1 MQDPN
6 NFSACKSNSEASLFR
21 YSIIVVKKSLLSH
34 DVCIL
39 HFNLLSTHSKA
50 HKLRMLMCHWCL
62 SFKGCYNIARV
73 ANAAVQRA
81 FKRRDIKWLYTKP
94 LSPALPPTYWNV
106 KKIFLILNFQ
116 RWDGISIRFRFFSRA
131 TWNNEI
137 NLNRERLKN
146 PSNDNGSLMGYLP
159 PIAAPK
165 THQEQVYTDFFC
177 QEWQHLPE
185 SSVFKLPF
193 IVKCNLYHIPVN
205 SLPKKCFC
213 LKFAHPPSGAKKS
226 LASCGFMLSPKSL
239 QDVLKMR

>member
-6 NFSACKSNSEASLFR
+6 NFSACKKK
-21 YSIIVVKKSLLSH
+21 VKKSLLSH

-50 HKLRMLMCHWCL
+50 HKLRILMCHWCL

-165 THQEQVYTDFFC
+165 THQEQVYTDFF
-177 QEWQHLPE
+177 LPRMATFARKQCFQA
-185 SSVFKLPF
+185 SFHCKMQF
-193 IVKCNLYHIPVN
+193 ISYTSEFVAQKMF
-205 SLPKKCFC
+205 LPKVC
-213 LKFAHPPSGAKKS
+213 APP
-226 LASCGFMLSPKSL
+226 
-239 QDVLKMR
+239 